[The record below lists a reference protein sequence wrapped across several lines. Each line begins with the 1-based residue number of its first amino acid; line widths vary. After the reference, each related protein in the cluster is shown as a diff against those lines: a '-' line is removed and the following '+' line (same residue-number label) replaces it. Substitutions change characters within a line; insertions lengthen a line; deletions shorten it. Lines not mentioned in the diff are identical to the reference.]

1 MAVAAADCCI
11 VALDIVRRLGNLLLA
26 ALLFC
31 ENDPIMA
38 CSKRAF
44 CNREDKSQSLVCG
57 FVYGVAAAAFC
68 SCCYRISSGIP
79 CPKHM
84 QTCII
89 RSYSVEDSGIW
100 LAALQPDHV

>member
-38 CSKRAF
+38 CSKR
-44 CNREDKSQSLVCG
+44 RVLQQGGQVPVSGLWIRVRSSCG
-57 FVYGVAAAAFC
+57 CF
-68 SCCYRISSGIP
+68 
-79 CPKHM
+79 
-84 QTCII
+84 
-89 RSYSVEDSGIW
+89 
-100 LAALQPDHV
+100 LQLLLPDLFRNTLSKAYANMHNP